1 MDNTAYLFLAAA
13 GVMFVLAVILI
24 FSGNKKGGKEK
35 NTNNQFDDEYAVL
48 FNDHFLKSGSIRT
61 TLTEL
66 SAFYNTASPHMEA
79 LIDRSTDYL
88 NGDYGDYETALAM
101 INENDDEMV
110 EKAHQDAIHSEF
122 ATVKG
127 LPNTD

>member
-24 FSGNKKGGKEK
+24 FSGNKKGEKEK
-35 NTNNQFDDEYAVL
+35 NINNQFDDEYAVL
-48 FNDHFLKSGSIRT
+48 FTDHFLKSGSIRK
-61 TLTEL
+61 TLGEL
-66 SAFYNTASPHMEA
+66 SEFYNTTNPHMES
-79 LIDRSTDYL
+79 LIDRAIDYL
-88 NGDYGDYETALAM
+88 GGDYGDYETALEI

-110 EKAHQDAIHSEF
+110 AKAHKDAIHSEF